1 MLKSLFEKWYYVL
14 SEPREVWLLLPQ
26 SRPSADAVHSY
37 GSLTDRNEDTSLR
50 TCGGVSGTG
59 KRLRTWEGPWR
70 QREGIFGDFPHP
82 QYSADWNQS
91 LYIMKVEDP
100 FLDFQMIKSYSLL
113 RNNDEIVWM
122 TCEDYMK
129 RRKTF
134 SYFLCFWLLRC
145 LFFNNLWLFSDF
157 VFSLLVC
164 FWIC

>member
-1 MLKSLFEKWYYVL
+1 MLESLWKVVIMYCLNQEKYDFCCL
-14 SEPREVWLLLPQ
+14 NQDLQQMLFIPMGHL
-26 SRPSADAVHSY
+26 
-37 GSLTDRNEDTSLR
+37 DRNQDTSLR

-59 KRLRTWEGPWR
+59 KRVRTWEGPWR

-82 QYSADWNQS
+82 QYSADWKQS
-91 LYIMKVEDP
+91 LYIMKVENP
-100 FLDFQMIKSYSLL
+100 LLGFQMINLTLL

-134 SYFLCFWLLRC
+134 SYFLSFWLLWC